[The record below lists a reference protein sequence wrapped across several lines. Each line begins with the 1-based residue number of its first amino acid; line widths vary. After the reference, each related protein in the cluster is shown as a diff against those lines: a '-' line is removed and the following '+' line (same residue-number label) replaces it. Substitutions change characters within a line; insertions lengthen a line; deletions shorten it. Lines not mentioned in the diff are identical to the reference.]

1 MRFLGVVYAKQRVRP
16 ALTTDCCDNAV
27 MLFSN
32 LVLFHLTG
40 WPIGIVV
47 MLRTGFG
54 SNSFEKDN
62 NFVRSVERFSN
73 TYKRQFHQLLLF
85 FYKTTVA
92 FSTFLFFL
100 DNLSTSSH
108 SCHYLDCLNSYHEVE
123 CIPALLRCAEAILHG
138 YSSSCFL
145 SFCLLRCHHNHL
157 LYHQYSFSTG
167 YP

>member
-1 MRFLGVVYAKQRVRP
+1 
-16 ALTTDCCDNAV
+16 
-27 MLFSN
+27 MLFTPNNEFGLLS
-32 LVLFHLTG
+32 
-40 WPIGIVV
+40 PPIVV
-47 MLRTGFG
+47 IMLLFCFGFISSHRLANWNCGDAPHRFG

-85 FYKTTVA
+85 FYKTTVV